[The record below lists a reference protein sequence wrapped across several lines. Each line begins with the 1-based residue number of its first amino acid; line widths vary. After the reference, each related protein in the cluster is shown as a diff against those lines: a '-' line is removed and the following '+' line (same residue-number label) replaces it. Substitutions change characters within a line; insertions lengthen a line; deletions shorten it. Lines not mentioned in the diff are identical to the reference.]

1 MSDSRHVGFQVGTA
15 GTHMIKK
22 YHLKPVLERWRN
34 VPPHVLVAAKPVCE
48 QHCRRPSA
56 GRLTLLRT
64 TADTAIFLLAAQ
76 I

>member
-22 YHLKPVLERWRN
+22 HHLKPVLERWRN

-56 GRLTLLRT
+56 GRVNIVANHR
-64 TADTAIFLLAAQ
+64 
-76 I
+76 